1 MVAHLFWSCKKMK
14 LTTKLTKIAKLNML
28 LLAVAM
34 TGCSSMSGKSSTS
47 FWDGFG
53 KKAETT
59 EPSRTQALMRAGAE
73 YLEKGELENAQT
85 VFNTALKFDLKNAP
99 LHFFN
104 ALTYQLK
111 YEKGDADSY
120 ALAEAGYRTA
130 IGLDTSLDVAHLQ
143 LGRLY
148 MSSKKF
154 TEAKKSFALAVDAK
168 VKAPQEAL
176 FGMAQASLYS
186 GDAAT
191 ATWATAELE
200 KLEWKDARLYRMK
213 AFQAAVAKKPEL
225 VKTMLAQ
232 YTALE
237 GNKDEARYVTGRLD
251 QLLATKTSFR
261 PGSDVMLA
269 QAKTDEA
276 KGEAKPEAKEEAKEE
291 AKDEKKADAGD
302 PNARKN
308 WFRCDLRPGPI
319 YEKDAV
325 NMNKTFELPVNDE
338 NITAPTLPA
347 PCAGENPPVA
357 IIEVTMIRTEESI
370 RKSFGINLMDGLTLS
385 KSLSFSAMGDT
396 ANQAT
401 QSANNLTN
409 AGALAADAT
418 GAVTGGFLS
427 YNLNI
432 ANSIYTKN
440 EVIARPTL
448 SAIDRLPSIF
458 FSGATYSIIVG
469 GINSGT
475 LVDKPVGVALS
486 VTPTFLDDDKILLS
500 IRASRSFIE
509 EQGNEKV
516 ALKQTRNAVNAS
528 ALVSYGQ
535 TFVLNGLVERELDVT
550 ENGVPLLQ
558 DIPILQ
564 YFFKRSVTMDYSRQ
578 ILTLVTVRKLVDSE
592 DSIAKAKTKGG
603 LMSSHKMSDQ
613 VQEYLDLQNNKP
625 VLDEVLAGLRADNG
639 LYTKLR
645 QRDLIQESYGS
656 KSIIKRLIEDIKD
669 LAYF

>member
-1 MVAHLFWSCKKMK
+1 MK

-53 KKAETT
+53 KKAEAT

-111 YEKGDADSY
+111 YEKGDAESY

-168 VKAPQEAL
+168 IKAPQEAL

-200 KLEWKDARLYRMK
+200 KLEWKDARLFRMK

-276 KGEAKPEAKEEAKEE
+276 KVEAKPEAKEEAKEE

-325 NMNKTFELPVNDE
+325 TMNKTFELPVNDE

>member
-1 MVAHLFWSCKKMK
+1 
-14 LTTKLTKIAKLNML
+14 
-28 LLAVAM
+28 
-34 TGCSSMSGKSSTS
+34 
-47 FWDGFG
+47 
-53 KKAETT
+53 
-59 EPSRTQALMRAGAE
+59 
-73 YLEKGELENAQT
+73 LEKGELENAQT

>member
-1 MVAHLFWSCKKMK
+1 
-14 LTTKLTKIAKLNML
+14 ML

-53 KKAETT
+53 KKAEAT

-111 YEKGDADSY
+111 YEKGDAESY

-168 VKAPQEAL
+168 IKAPQEAL

-191 ATWATAELE
+191 ATWATAELD

-225 VKTMLAQ
+225 VKTMLTQ

-269 QAKTDEA
+269 QAKTDD
-276 KGEAKPEAKEEAKEE
+276 AKPEAKEEAKADAKEE

-325 NMNKTFELPVNDE
+325 TMNKTFELPVNDE

-500 IRASRSFIE
+500 IRASRSFIQ
-509 EQGNEKV
+509 EQGNDKV
-516 ALKQTRNAVNAS
+516 ALMQTRNAVNAS

-578 ILTLVTVRKLVDSE
+578 ILTLVTVRKLVDSDE
-592 DSIAKAKTKGG
+592 SIAKAKNKSG

-625 VLDEVLAGLRADNG
+625 VLDEVLSGLRADNV

>member
-1 MVAHLFWSCKKMK
+1 MK
-14 LTTKLTKIAKLNML
+14 LTTKLTIIAKLNML

>member
-1 MVAHLFWSCKKMK
+1 
-14 LTTKLTKIAKLNML
+14 ML

-53 KKAETT
+53 KKAEAT

-111 YEKGDADSY
+111 YEKGDAESY

-168 VKAPQEAL
+168 IKAPQEAL

-225 VKTMLAQ
+225 VKIMLAQ

-237 GNKDEARYVTGRLD
+237 GNKDETRYVTGRLD

-269 QAKTDEA
+269 QAKTDD
-276 KGEAKPEAKEEAKEE
+276 AKPEAKEEAKEE

-325 NMNKTFELPVNDE
+325 TMNKTFELPVNDE

-357 IIEVTMIRTEESI
+357 IIEVTMIRTEESV

-509 EQGNEKV
+509 EQGNDKV
-516 ALKQTRNAVNAS
+516 ALMQTRNAVNAS

>member
-1 MVAHLFWSCKKMK
+1 
-14 LTTKLTKIAKLNML
+14 
-28 LLAVAM
+28 
-34 TGCSSMSGKSSTS
+34 
-47 FWDGFG
+47 
-53 KKAETT
+53 
-59 EPSRTQALMRAGAE
+59 MRAGAE

>member
-1 MVAHLFWSCKKMK
+1 MK

-34 TGCSSMSGKSSTS
+34 TGCSSMSGKSATN

-53 KKAETT
+53 KKAEAT
-59 EPSRTQALMRAGAE
+59 EASRTQALMRAGAE
-73 YLEKGELENAQT
+73 YLEKGDLENAQA
-85 VFNTALKFDLKNAP
+85 VFNTALKCDLRNAP

-269 QAKTDEA
+269 QAKTDD
-276 KGEAKPEAKEEAKEE
+276 AKPEAKEEAKEE

-325 NMNKTFELPVNDE
+325 TMNKTFELPV
-338 NITAPTLPA
+338 TMKTSLPP
-347 PCAGENPPVA
+347 PCQHPVP
-357 IIEVTMIRTEESI
+357 VKTHRW
-370 RKSFGINLMDGLTLS
+370 R
-385 KSLSFSAMGDT
+385 SL
-396 ANQAT
+396 
-401 QSANNLTN
+401 
-409 AGALAADAT
+409 
-418 GAVTGGFLS
+418 
-427 YNLNI
+427 
-432 ANSIYTKN
+432 K
-440 EVIARPTL
+440 
-448 SAIDRLPSIF
+448 
-458 FSGATYSIIVG
+458 
-469 GINSGT
+469 
-475 LVDKPVGVALS
+475 
-486 VTPTFLDDDKILLS
+486 
-500 IRASRSFIE
+500 
-509 EQGNEKV
+509 
-516 ALKQTRNAVNAS
+516 
-528 ALVSYGQ
+528 
-535 TFVLNGLVERELDVT
+535 
-550 ENGVPLLQ
+550 
-558 DIPILQ
+558 
-564 YFFKRSVTMDYSRQ
+564 
-578 ILTLVTVRKLVDSE
+578 
-592 DSIAKAKTKGG
+592 
-603 LMSSHKMSDQ
+603 
-613 VQEYLDLQNNKP
+613 
-625 VLDEVLAGLRADNG
+625 
-639 LYTKLR
+639 
-645 QRDLIQESYGS
+645 
-656 KSIIKRLIEDIKD
+656 
-669 LAYF
+669 

>member
-1 MVAHLFWSCKKMK
+1 
-14 LTTKLTKIAKLNML
+14 
-28 LLAVAM
+28 
-34 TGCSSMSGKSSTS
+34 MSGKSSTS

-111 YEKGDADSY
+111 YEKGDAESF

-276 KGEAKPEAKEEAKEE
+276 KVEAKPEAKEEAKEE

>member
-1 MVAHLFWSCKKMK
+1 MK
-14 LTTKLTKIAKLNML
+14 LTTKLTKIAKLNAL

-59 EPSRTQALMRAGAE
+59 EPSRTQALLRAGAE

-276 KGEAKPEAKEEAKEE
+276 KAEAKPEAKEEAKEE

-325 NMNKTFELPVNDE
+325 TMNKTFELPVNDE

>member
-1 MVAHLFWSCKKMK
+1 MK
-14 LTTKLTKIAKLNML
+14 LTTKLPKIAKLNML

-47 FWDGFG
+47 IWDGFG

-111 YEKGDADSY
+111 YEKGDAESY

-168 VKAPQEAL
+168 IKAPQEAL

-200 KLEWKDARLYRMK
+200 KLDWKDARLFRMK

-276 KGEAKPEAKEEAKEE
+276 KAEAKPEAKEEAKEE

-357 IIEVTMIRTEESI
+357 IIEVTMIRTEESV

>member
-1 MVAHLFWSCKKMK
+1 MK

-111 YEKGDADSY
+111 YEKGDAESY

-200 KLEWKDARLYRMK
+200 KLEWKDARLFRMK

-276 KGEAKPEAKEEAKEE
+276 KVEAKPEAKEEAKEE

>member
-1 MVAHLFWSCKKMK
+1 MK

-53 KKAETT
+53 KKAEAT

-111 YEKGDADSY
+111 YEKGDAESY

-200 KLEWKDARLYRMK
+200 KLEWKDARLFRMK

-276 KGEAKPEAKEEAKEE
+276 KVEAKPEAKEEAKEE

>member
-1 MVAHLFWSCKKMK
+1 MK
-14 LTTKLTKIAKLNML
+14 LTTKLPKIAKLNML

-53 KKAETT
+53 KKAEAT

-111 YEKGDADSY
+111 YEKGDAESY

-200 KLEWKDARLYRMK
+200 KLEWKDARLFRMK

-269 QAKTDEA
+269 QAKT
-276 KGEAKPEAKEEAKEE
+276 G
-291 AKDEKKADAGD
+291 
-302 PNARKN
+302 
-308 WFRCDLRPGPI
+308 
-319 YEKDAV
+319 
-325 NMNKTFELPVNDE
+325 
-338 NITAPTLPA
+338 
-347 PCAGENPPVA
+347 
-357 IIEVTMIRTEESI
+357 
-370 RKSFGINLMDGLTLS
+370 
-385 KSLSFSAMGDT
+385 
-396 ANQAT
+396 
-401 QSANNLTN
+401 
-409 AGALAADAT
+409 
-418 GAVTGGFLS
+418 
-427 YNLNI
+427 
-432 ANSIYTKN
+432 
-440 EVIARPTL
+440 
-448 SAIDRLPSIF
+448 
-458 FSGATYSIIVG
+458 
-469 GINSGT
+469 
-475 LVDKPVGVALS
+475 
-486 VTPTFLDDDKILLS
+486 
-500 IRASRSFIE
+500 
-509 EQGNEKV
+509 
-516 ALKQTRNAVNAS
+516 
-528 ALVSYGQ
+528 
-535 TFVLNGLVERELDVT
+535 
-550 ENGVPLLQ
+550 
-558 DIPILQ
+558 
-564 YFFKRSVTMDYSRQ
+564 
-578 ILTLVTVRKLVDSE
+578 
-592 DSIAKAKTKGG
+592 
-603 LMSSHKMSDQ
+603 
-613 VQEYLDLQNNKP
+613 
-625 VLDEVLAGLRADNG
+625 
-639 LYTKLR
+639 
-645 QRDLIQESYGS
+645 
-656 KSIIKRLIEDIKD
+656 
-669 LAYF
+669 

>member
-1 MVAHLFWSCKKMK
+1 MRHSFGVAKNE
-14 LTTKLTKIAKLNML
+14 LTTKFTKIAKLNML

-34 TGCSSMSGKSSTS
+34 TGCSSMSGKSATS

-200 KLEWKDARLYRMK
+200 KLDWKDARLFRMK

-276 KGEAKPEAKEEAKEE
+276 KAEAKPEAKEEAKEE

>member
-1 MVAHLFWSCKKMK
+1 MMAHLFWSCKKMK

-276 KGEAKPEAKEEAKEE
+276 KVEAKPEAKDEAKEE

>member
-1 MVAHLFWSCKKMK
+1 MQIRK
-14 LTTKLTKIAKLNML
+14 KLTKFNML

-34 TGCSSMSGKSSTS
+34 TGCSSFSGKSSTS
-47 FWDGFG
+47 LWDGFG
-53 KKAETT
+53 KKAEKSDV
-59 EPSRTQALMRAGAE
+59 SRTQALMRAGAE
-73 YLEKGELENAQT
+73 YLEKGDLENAQS

-120 ALAEAGYRTA
+120 ALAEAGYKTA

-148 MSSKKF
+148 MSSKKYMD
-154 TEAKKSFALAVDAK
+154 AKKSFALAVDAK
-168 VKAPQEAL
+168 AKAPQEAL

-200 KLEWKDARLYRMK
+200 KLDWKDARLYRLK

-237 GNKDEARYVTGRLD
+237 GNKDEARYVTSRLD

-269 QAKTDEA
+269 QAKTDD
-276 KGEAKPEAKEEAKEE
+276 AKPEAKEEAKED
-291 AKDEKKADAGD
+291 AKDDKKAEAVD
-302 PNARKN
+302 PNQRKN
-308 WFRCDLRPGPI
+308 WFRCDLRPGPVF
-319 YEKDAV
+319 EKDAV
-325 NMNKTFELPVNDE
+325 TMNKVFELPANEE

-357 IIEVTMIRTEESI
+357 IIEVTMIRTEETLQ
-370 RKSFGINLMDGLTLS
+370 KSFGINLLDGLSLA

-401 QSANNLTN
+401 QSANNLYN
-409 AGALAADAT
+409 SVDT
-418 GAVTGGFLS
+418 GAAALTAGFLNYS
-427 YNLNI
+427 LNI
-432 ANSIYTKN
+432 ANALYTKN

-458 FSGATYSIIVG
+458 FSGATYSIKVG
-469 GINSGT
+469 GVNSAT

-509 EQGNEKV
+509 DTANTNV
-516 ALKQTRNAVNAS
+516 ALMQTRNAVNAS

-535 TFVLNGLVERELDVT
+535 TFVLNGLVEREIDSMS
-550 ENGVPLLQ
+550 NGVPVLQ

-564 YFFKRSVTMDYSRQ
+564 YFFKRSVTLDYNRQ
-578 ILTLVTVRKLVDSE
+578 ILTLVTVRKLVDSDE
-592 DSIAKAKTKGG
+592 SIAKAKNKTG
-603 LMSSHKMSDQ
+603 LISSHKMSDQ

-625 VLDEVLAGLRADNG
+625 VLDEVLAGLRADNV

>member
-1 MVAHLFWSCKKMK
+1 MK

-85 VFNTALKFDLKNAP
+85 VFNTALKFDLRNAP

-111 YEKGDADSY
+111 YEKGDAESY

-168 VKAPQEAL
+168 IKAPQEAL

-200 KLEWKDARLYRMK
+200 KLEWKDARLFRMK

-269 QAKTDEA
+269 QAKTDD
-276 KGEAKPEAKEEAKEE
+276 AKPEAKEEAKEE

-325 NMNKTFELPVNDE
+325 TMNKTFELPVNDE

-357 IIEVTMIRTEESI
+357 IIEVTMIRTEESV

-578 ILTLVTVRKLVDSE
+578 ILTLVTVRKLVDSD
-592 DSIAKAKTKGG
+592 DSIAKAKNKGG

>member
-1 MVAHLFWSCKKMK
+1 MK
-14 LTTKLTKIAKLNML
+14 FNLKLNKFNML

-34 TGCSSMSGKSSTS
+34 TGCSSMSGKSTS
-47 FWDGFG
+47 SIWDGFG

-59 EPSRTQALMRAGAE
+59 ELSRTQALMRAGAE
-73 YLEKGELENAQT
+73 YLEKGDLDNAQT

-120 ALAEAGYRTA
+120 ALAEAGYKTA
-130 IGLDTSLDVAHLQ
+130 VGLDSTLDVAHLQ

-191 ATWATAELE
+191 ATWATAELD
-200 KLEWKDARLYRMK
+200 KLAWKDARLYRMK

-232 YTALE
+232 YTAME
-237 GNKDEARYVTGRLD
+237 GNKDEARYVSGRLD

-269 QAKTDEA
+269 QAKTDD
-276 KGEAKPEAKEEAKEE
+276 AKPEAKADAKEE
-291 AKDEKKADAGD
+291 AKDDKKADAGD
-302 PNARKN
+302 PNQRKN
-308 WFRCDLRPGPI
+308 WFRCDLRPGPVF
-319 YEKDAV
+319 EKDAV
-325 NMNKTFELPVNDE
+325 PMNKTFELPANEE

-357 IIEVTMIRTEESI
+357 IIEVTMIRTEESLQ
-370 RKSFGINLMDGLTLS
+370 KSFGINLMDGLTLS

-409 AGALAADAT
+409 AGTLAADAT

-432 ANSIYTKN
+432 ANSLYTKN

-458 FSGATYSIIVG
+458 FSGATYSIKVG
-469 GINSGT
+469 GVNSAT

-486 VTPTFLDDDKILLS
+486 VTPTFLEDDKILLS

-509 EQGNEKV
+509 ETANSNV
-516 ALKQTRNAVNAS
+516 ALMQTRNAVNAT
-528 ALVSYGQ
+528 ALVTYGQ
-535 TFVLNGLVERELDVT
+535 TFVLNGLVEREIDSMS
-550 ENGVPLLQ
+550 NGVPFLQ

-564 YFFKRSVTMDYSRQ
+564 YFFKRSVTLDYNRQ
-578 ILTLVTVRKLVDSE
+578 ILTLVTVRRLVDSD
-592 DSIAKAKTKGG
+592 DSIAKAKNKTG

-656 KSIIKRLIEDIKD
+656 KTMIKRLIEDIKD
-669 LAYF
+669 MAYF

>member
-1 MVAHLFWSCKKMK
+1 MK
-14 LTTKLTKIAKLNML
+14 LTTKLPKIAKLNML

-85 VFNTALKFDLKNAP
+85 VFNTALKFDLRNAP

-111 YEKGDADSY
+111 YEKGDAESY

-168 VKAPQEAL
+168 IKAPQEAL

-200 KLEWKDARLYRMK
+200 KLEWKDARLFRMK

-269 QAKTDEA
+269 QAKTDD
-276 KGEAKPEAKEEAKEE
+276 AKPEAKEEAKADAKEE

-578 ILTLVTVRKLVDSE
+578 ILTLVTVRKLVDSD
-592 DSIAKAKTKGG
+592 DSIAKAKNKGG

-625 VLDEVLAGLRADNG
+625 VLDEVLSGLRADNG

-656 KSIIKRLIEDIKD
+656 KSMIQRLIEDIRD
-669 LAYF
+669 MAYF

>member
-1 MVAHLFWSCKKMK
+1 MK
-14 LTTKLTKIAKLNML
+14 FNTKLTKFNML

-53 KKAETT
+53 KKAEAT

-85 VFNTALKFDLKNAP
+85 VFNTALKFDLRNAP

-111 YEKGDADSY
+111 YEKGDAESY

-168 VKAPQEAL
+168 IKAPQEAL

-191 ATWATAELE
+191 ATWATAELD

-232 YTALE
+232 YTAME

-269 QAKTDEA
+269 QAKTDD
-276 KGEAKPEAKEEAKEE
+276 AKPEAKEEAKEE

-325 NMNKTFELPVNDE
+325 TMNKTFELPVNDE

-357 IIEVTMIRTEESI
+357 IIEVTMIRTEESV

-625 VLDEVLAGLRADNG
+625 VLDEVLSGLRADNE

>member
-1 MVAHLFWSCKKMK
+1 MQIN
-14 LTTKLTKIAKLNML
+14 TKLTKFNML

-111 YEKGDADSY
+111 YEKGDAESY

-200 KLEWKDARLYRMK
+200 KLEWKDARLFRMK

-276 KGEAKPEAKEEAKEE
+276 KVEAKPEAKEEAKEE

-325 NMNKTFELPVNDE
+325 TMNKTFELPVNDE

-516 ALKQTRNAVNAS
+516 ALMQTRNAVNAS

>member
-1 MVAHLFWSCKKMK
+1 MK
-14 LTTKLTKIAKLNML
+14 LTTKLPKIAKLNML

-34 TGCSSMSGKSSTS
+34 TGCSSMSGKSATS

-111 YEKGDADSY
+111 YEKGDAESY

-200 KLEWKDARLYRMK
+200 KLEWKDARLFRMK

-325 NMNKTFELPVNDE
+325 NMNKTFDLPVNDE

>member
-1 MVAHLFWSCKKMK
+1 
-14 LTTKLTKIAKLNML
+14 
-28 LLAVAM
+28 
-34 TGCSSMSGKSSTS
+34 MSGKSSTS

-53 KKAETT
+53 KKAEAT
-59 EPSRTQALMRAGAE
+59 EASRTQALMRAGAE
-73 YLEKGELENAQT
+73 YLEKGDLENAQT
-85 VFNTALKFDLKNAP
+85 VFNTALKFDLRNAP

-120 ALAEAGYRTA
+120 ALADAGYRTA

-154 TEAKKSFALAVDAK
+154 IDAKKSFALAVDAK

-176 FGMAQASLYS
+176 YGMAQASLYS

-191 ATWATAELE
+191 ATWATAELD
-200 KLEWKDARLYRMK
+200 KLEWKDARLYRLK

-232 YTALE
+232 YTAME
-237 GNKDEARYVTGRLD
+237 GNKDEARYVSGRLD

-276 KGEAKPEAKEEAKEE
+276 KAEAKPEAKEEAKEE

-357 IIEVTMIRTEESI
+357 IIEVTMIRTEESV
-370 RKSFGINLMDGLTLS
+370 RKSFGINLMDGLSLA
-385 KSLSFSAMGDT
+385 KSLSFSAMGET

-401 QSANNLTN
+401 QSANNLYN
-409 AGALAADAT
+409 SVET
-418 GAVTGGFLS
+418 GAAALTEGFLNYS
-427 YNLNI
+427 LNI

-458 FSGATYSIIVG
+458 FSGATYSIFVG

-500 IRASRSFIE
+500 IRASRPFIE
-509 EQGNEKV
+509 ESLNDNV
-516 ALKQTRNAVNAS
+516 ALLQTRNAVNAS

-535 TFVLNGLVERELDVT
+535 TFVLNGLVEREIDQSS
-550 ENGVPLLQ
+550 NGVPFLQ

-564 YFFKRSVTMDYSRQ
+564 YFFKKSVNMDYNRQ
-578 ILTLVTVRKLVDSE
+578 ILTLVTVRKIVDSDE
-592 DSIAKAKTKGG
+592 SIAKAKNKSG

-625 VLDEVLAGLRADNG
+625 VLDEVLSGLRADNV

>member
-1 MVAHLFWSCKKMK
+1 MK
-14 LTTKLTKIAKLNML
+14 FNTKLTKFNML

-168 VKAPQEAL
+168 IKAPQEAL

-191 ATWATAELE
+191 ATWATAELD

-232 YTALE
+232 YTAME
-237 GNKDEARYVTGRLD
+237 GNKDEARYVSSRLD

-269 QAKTDEA
+269 QAKTDD
-276 KGEAKPEAKEEAKEE
+276 AKPEAKEEAKEE

-357 IIEVTMIRTEESI
+357 IIEVTMIRTEESL

-535 TFVLNGLVERELDVT
+535 TFVLNGLVERELDAT
-550 ENGVPLLQ
+550 ANGVPFLQ

-578 ILTLVTVRKLVDSE
+578 ILTLVTVRKLVDSDE
-592 DSIAKAKTKGG
+592 SIAKAKNKGG

-613 VQEYLDLQNNKP
+613 VQEYMDLQNNKP

>member
-1 MVAHLFWSCKKMK
+1 
-14 LTTKLTKIAKLNML
+14 ML

-53 KKAETT
+53 KKAEAT

-111 YEKGDADSY
+111 YEKGDAESY

-168 VKAPQEAL
+168 IKAPQEAL

-200 KLEWKDARLYRMK
+200 KLEWKDARLFRMK

-276 KGEAKPEAKEEAKEE
+276 KVEAKPEAKEEAKEE

-578 ILTLVTVRKLVDSE
+578 ILTLVTVRKLVDSD
-592 DSIAKAKTKGG
+592 DSIAKAKNKGG

>member
-1 MVAHLFWSCKKMK
+1 
-14 LTTKLTKIAKLNML
+14 ML

-53 KKAETT
+53 KKAEAT

-200 KLEWKDARLYRMK
+200 KLEWKDARLFRMK

-269 QAKTDEA
+269 QAKTDD
-276 KGEAKPEAKEEAKEE
+276 AKPEAKEEAKEE

>member
-1 MVAHLFWSCKKMK
+1 MK
-14 LTTKLTKIAKLNML
+14 LTTKLTKIAKLNMF

-111 YEKGDADSY
+111 YEKGDAESY

-200 KLEWKDARLYRMK
+200 KLEWKDARLFRMK

-269 QAKTDEA
+269 QAKTDD
-276 KGEAKPEAKEEAKEE
+276 AKPEAKEEAKEE

>member
-1 MVAHLFWSCKKMK
+1 MQIN
-14 LTTKLTKIAKLNML
+14 TKLTKFNML

-111 YEKGDADSY
+111 YEKGDAESY

-200 KLEWKDARLYRMK
+200 KLEWKDARLFRMK

-276 KGEAKPEAKEEAKEE
+276 KVEAKPEAKEEAKEE

>member
-1 MVAHLFWSCKKMK
+1 MQIN
-14 LTTKLTKIAKLNML
+14 TQLTKFNML

-34 TGCSSMSGKSSTS
+34 TGCSSFSGKSSTS

-53 KKAETT
+53 KKAEAT

-85 VFNTALKFDLKNAP
+85 VFNTALKFDLRNAP

-111 YEKGDADSY
+111 YEKGDAESY

-168 VKAPQEAL
+168 IKAPQEAL

-191 ATWATAELE
+191 ATWATAELD

-225 VKTMLAQ
+225 VKTMLTQ

-269 QAKTDEA
+269 QAKTDD
-276 KGEAKPEAKEEAKEE
+276 AKPEAKEEAKADAKEE

-325 NMNKTFELPVNDE
+325 NMNNTFELPVNDE

>member
-1 MVAHLFWSCKKMK
+1 MK
-14 LTTKLTKIAKLNML
+14 LTTKLPKIAKLNML

-34 TGCSSMSGKSSTS
+34 SGCSSMSGKSSTS

-111 YEKGDADSY
+111 YEKGDAESY

-168 VKAPQEAL
+168 IKAPQEAL

-200 KLEWKDARLYRMK
+200 KLEWKDARLFRMK

-276 KGEAKPEAKEEAKEE
+276 KVEAKPEAKEEAKEE

-357 IIEVTMIRTEESI
+357 IIEVTMIRTEESV

-578 ILTLVTVRKLVDSE
+578 ILTLVTVRKLVDSD
-592 DSIAKAKTKGG
+592 DSIAKAKNKGG

>member
-1 MVAHLFWSCKKMK
+1 
-14 LTTKLTKIAKLNML
+14 ML

-34 TGCSSMSGKSSTS
+34 TGCSSMSGKSTS
-47 FWDGFG
+47 SIWDGFG
-53 KKAETT
+53 KKAEKS
-59 EPSRTQALMRAGAE
+59 EPNRTQALMRSGAE
-73 YLEKGELENAQT
+73 YLEKGDLDNAQT

-104 ALTYQLK
+104 ALTYQLR
-111 YEKGDADSY
+111 YEKGDAESY
-120 ALAEAGYRTA
+120 ALAEAGYKTA
-130 IGLDTSLDVAHLQ
+130 IGLDSSLDVAHLQ

-154 TEAKKSFALAVDAK
+154 IDAKKAFALAVDAK

-176 FGMAQASLYS
+176 YGMAQASLYS

-191 ATWATAELE
+191 ATWATAELD

-269 QAKTDEA
+269 QAKTDD
-276 KGEAKPEAKEEAKEE
+276 AKPEAKEEAKADAKEE
-291 AKDEKKADAGD
+291 AKDDKKAEAVD

-308 WFRCDLRPGPI
+308 WFRCDLRPGPVF
-319 YEKDAV
+319 EKDAV
-325 NMNKTFELPVNDE
+325 PMNKSFELAANEE

-357 IIEVTMIRTEESI
+357 IIEVTMIRTEETVQ
-370 RKSFGINLMDGLTLS
+370 KSFGVNLMDGLSLA

-401 QSANNLTN
+401 QSANNLYN
-409 AGALAADAT
+409 SVDT
-418 GAVTGGFLS
+418 GAAALTAGFLNYS
-427 YNLNI
+427 LNI

-440 EVIARPTL
+440 EVIARPVL

-458 FSGATYSIIVG
+458 FSGATYSIKIAGTGVA
-469 GINSGT
+469 T
-475 LVDKPVGVALS
+475 LVDKPVGIALS

-500 IRASRSFIE
+500 IRASRSFME
-509 EQGNEKV
+509 ESLNANV
-516 ALKQTRNAVNAS
+516 ALLQTRNAVNAS
-528 ALVSYGQ
+528 ALVTYGQ
-535 TFVLNGLVERELDVT
+535 TFVLNGLIEREIDT
-550 ENGVPLLQ
+550 MSNGVPVLQ

-564 YFFKRSVTMDYSRQ
+564 YFFKRSVTLDYNRQ

-592 DSIAKAKTKGG
+592 ESVAKAKNKTG
-603 LMSSHKMSDQ
+603 LISAHKMSDQ

-625 VLDEVLAGLRADNG
+625 VLDEVLSGLRADNV

-656 KSIIKRLIEDIKD
+656 KSMINRLIDDLRDIV
-669 LAYF
+669 LF

>member
-1 MVAHLFWSCKKMK
+1 MK
-14 LTTKLTKIAKLNML
+14 FNTKLTKFNML

-200 KLEWKDARLYRMK
+200 KLEWKDARLFRMK

-269 QAKTDEA
+269 QAKTDD
-276 KGEAKPEAKEEAKEE
+276 AKPEAKEEAKEE

>member
-1 MVAHLFWSCKKMK
+1 MK

-111 YEKGDADSY
+111 YEKGDAESY

-200 KLEWKDARLYRMK
+200 KLEWKDARLFRMK

-269 QAKTDEA
+269 QAKTDD
-276 KGEAKPEAKEEAKEE
+276 AKPEAKEEAKADAKEE

-516 ALKQTRNAVNAS
+516 ALMQTRNAVNAS

-578 ILTLVTVRKLVDSE
+578 ILTLVTVRKLVDSDE
-592 DSIAKAKTKGG
+592 SIAKAKNKGG

-625 VLDEVLAGLRADNG
+625 VLDEVLSGLRADNV

>member
-1 MVAHLFWSCKKMK
+1 MK
-14 LTTKLTKIAKLNML
+14 FNLKLNKFNML

-34 TGCSSMSGKSSTS
+34 TGCSSMSGKSTS
-47 FWDGFG
+47 SIWDGFG

-59 EPSRTQALMRAGAE
+59 ELSRTQALMRAGAE
-73 YLEKGELENAQT
+73 YLEKGDLDNAQT

-120 ALAEAGYRTA
+120 ALAEAGYKTA
-130 IGLDTSLDVAHLQ
+130 VGLDSTLDVAHLQ

-191 ATWATAELE
+191 ATWATAELD
-200 KLEWKDARLYRMK
+200 KLAWKDARLYRMK

-232 YTALE
+232 YTAME
-237 GNKDEARYVTGRLD
+237 GNKDEARYVSGRLD

-269 QAKTDEA
+269 QAKTDD
-276 KGEAKPEAKEEAKEE
+276 AKPEAKADAKEE

-302 PNARKN
+302 PNQRTN
-308 WFRCDLRPGPI
+308 WFRCDLRPGPVF
-319 YEKDAV
+319 EKDAV
-325 NMNKTFELPVNDE
+325 TMNKVFELPANEE

-357 IIEVTMIRTEESI
+357 IIEVTMIRTEETLQ
-370 RKSFGINLMDGLTLS
+370 KSFGINLLDGLSLA

-401 QSANNLTN
+401 QSANNLYN
-409 AGALAADAT
+409 SVDT
-418 GAVTGGFLS
+418 GAAALTAGFLNYS
-427 YNLNI
+427 LNI
-432 ANSIYTKN
+432 ANALYTKN

-458 FSGATYSIIVG
+458 FSGATYSIKVG
-469 GINSGT
+469 GVNSAT

-500 IRASRSFIE
+500 IRASRSFI
-509 EQGNEKV
+509 QDTANTNV
-516 ALKQTRNAVNAS
+516 ALMQTRNAVNAS
-528 ALVSYGQ
+528 ALVTYGQ
-535 TFVLNGLVERELDVT
+535 TFVLNGLVEREIDAMS
-550 ENGVPLLQ
+550 NGVPFLQ

-564 YFFKRSVTMDYSRQ
+564 YFFKRSVTLDYNRQ
-578 ILTLVTVRKLVDSE
+578 ILTLVTVRKLVDSD
-592 DSIAKAKTKGG
+592 DSIAKAKNKTG

-656 KSIIKRLIEDIKD
+656 KTMIKRLIEDIKD
-669 LAYF
+669 MAYF

>member
-1 MVAHLFWSCKKMK
+1 MGHY
-14 LTTKLTKIAKLNML
+14 
-28 LLAVAM
+28 
-34 TGCSSMSGKSSTS
+34 
-47 FWDGFG
+47 
-53 KKAETT
+53 
-59 EPSRTQALMRAGAE
+59 SRTQALMRAGAE

-85 VFNTALKFDLKNAP
+85 VFNTALKFDLRNAP

-154 TEAKKSFALAVDAK
+154 IDAKKSFALAVDAK

-191 ATWATAELE
+191 ATWATAELD
-200 KLEWKDARLYRMK
+200 KLEWKDARLYRLK
-213 AFQAAVAKKPEL
+213 AFQAAVAQKPEL

-237 GNKDEARYVTGRLD
+237 GNKDEARYVSGRLD

-269 QAKTDEA
+269 QAKTDD
-276 KGEAKPEAKEEAKEE
+276 AKPEAKEEAKEE

-325 NMNKTFELPVNDE
+325 NMNKTFDLPVNDE

-509 EQGNEKV
+509 EQGNKSV
-516 ALKQTRNAVNAS
+516 ALMQTRNAVNAS

-535 TFVLNGLVERELDVT
+535 TFVLNGLVERELDSSS
-550 ENGVPLLQ
+550 NGVPILQ

-564 YFFKRSVTMDYSRQ
+564 YFFRRSVTLDYSRQ

-592 DSIAKAKTKGG
+592 DSIAKAKNKGG

-625 VLDEVLAGLRADNG
+625 VLDEVLAGLRADNV

-645 QRDLIQESYGS
+645 QGDLIQESYGS

>member
-1 MVAHLFWSCKKMK
+1 MK

-111 YEKGDADSY
+111 YEKGDAESY

-168 VKAPQEAL
+168 IKAPQEAL

-200 KLEWKDARLYRMK
+200 KLEWKDARLFRMK

-276 KGEAKPEAKEEAKEE
+276 KVEAKPEAKEEAKEE

-564 YFFKRSVTMDYSRQ
+564 YFFKRSVTMDYSRL

>member
-1 MVAHLFWSCKKMK
+1 MK

-34 TGCSSMSGKSSTS
+34 TGCSSMSGKSTS
-47 FWDGFG
+47 SIWDGFG
-53 KKAETT
+53 KKAEKS

-111 YEKGDADSY
+111 YEKGDAESY

-168 VKAPQEAL
+168 IKAPQEAL

-200 KLEWKDARLYRMK
+200 KLEWKDARLFRMK

-269 QAKTDEA
+269 QAKTDD
-276 KGEAKPEAKEEAKEE
+276 AKPEAKEEAKEE

-325 NMNKTFELPVNDE
+325 TMNKTFELPVNDE

-578 ILTLVTVRKLVDSE
+578 ILTLVTVRKLVDSD
-592 DSIAKAKTKGG
+592 DSIAKAKNKGG

>member
-1 MVAHLFWSCKKMK
+1 MK
-14 LTTKLTKIAKLNML
+14 FNLKLNKFNML

-34 TGCSSMSGKSSTS
+34 TGCSSMSGKSTS
-47 FWDGFG
+47 SIWDGFG

-59 EPSRTQALMRAGAE
+59 ELSRTQALMRAGAE
-73 YLEKGELENAQT
+73 YLEKGDLDNAQT

-120 ALAEAGYRTA
+120 ALAEAGYKTA
-130 IGLDTSLDVAHLQ
+130 VGLDSTLDVAHLQ

-191 ATWATAELE
+191 ASWATAELD
-200 KLEWKDARLYRMK
+200 KLAWKDARLYRMK

-232 YTALE
+232 YTAME
-237 GNKDEARYVTGRLD
+237 GNKDEARYVSGRLD

-269 QAKTDEA
+269 QAKTDD
-276 KGEAKPEAKEEAKEE
+276 AKPEAKADAKEE
-291 AKDEKKADAGD
+291 AKDDKKADAGD
-302 PNARKN
+302 PNQRKN
-308 WFRCDLRPGPI
+308 WFRCDLRPGPVF
-319 YEKDAV
+319 EKDAV
-325 NMNKTFELPVNDE
+325 PMNKTFELPANEE

-357 IIEVTMIRTEESI
+357 IIEVTMIRTEESLQ
-370 RKSFGINLMDGLTLS
+370 KSFGINLMDGLTLS

-409 AGALAADAT
+409 AGTLAADAT

-432 ANSIYTKN
+432 ANSLYTKN

-458 FSGATYSIIVG
+458 FSGATYSIKVG
-469 GINSGT
+469 GVNSAT

-486 VTPTFLDDDKILLS
+486 VTPTFLEDDKILLS

-509 EQGNEKV
+509 ETANSNV
-516 ALKQTRNAVNAS
+516 ALMQTRNAVNAT
-528 ALVSYGQ
+528 ALVTYGQ
-535 TFVLNGLVERELDVT
+535 TFVLNGLVEREIDSMS
-550 ENGVPLLQ
+550 NGVPFLQ

-564 YFFKRSVTMDYSRQ
+564 YFFKRSVTLDYNRQ
-578 ILTLVTVRKLVDSE
+578 ILTLVTVRRLVDSD
-592 DSIAKAKTKGG
+592 DSIAKAKNKTG

-656 KSIIKRLIEDIKD
+656 KTMIKRLIEDIKAM
-669 LAYF
+669 AYF

>member
-1 MVAHLFWSCKKMK
+1 MK
-14 LTTKLTKIAKLNML
+14 FNTKLTKFNML

-111 YEKGDADSY
+111 YEKGDAESY

-200 KLEWKDARLYRMK
+200 KLEWKDARLFRMK

-276 KGEAKPEAKEEAKEE
+276 KVEAKPEAKEEAKEE

-625 VLDEVLAGLRADNG
+625 VLDEVLSGLRADNV